1 MKNPSKTQNVKN
13 TKKITNINDYSK
25 EVDKIIA
32 SKKPI
37 VEQFMD
43 LMGLLDVSFVDTTVN
58 EKKYIPDYIS
68 ECCKAP
74 VIAVSGILDTDTFHF
89 ECMKCRKA
97 CNPIKCPKKQDSSVQ
112 DKTTE
117 KSSGVKLT
125 KSDSSRKRNSVKD
138 KKFNLFETLKHLIR
152 K

>member
-1 MKNPSKTQNVKN
+1 MKN
-13 TKKITNINDYSK
+13 TKKITNVHDYSK

-32 SKKPI
+32 TGKPI

-43 LMGLLDVSFVDTTVN
+43 LMGLMDV
-58 EKKYIPDYIS
+58 
-68 ECCKAP
+68 
-74 VIAVSGILDTDTFHF
+74 TFIDENQTSNGRLH
-89 ECMKCRKA
+89 
-97 CNPIKCPKKQDSSVQ
+97 Q
-112 DKTTE
+112 
-117 KSSGVKLT
+117 LT

>member
-1 MKNPSKTQNVKN
+1 MSVNK
-13 TKKITNINDYSK
+13 YSK
-25 EVDKIIA
+25 AIDKIIA

-58 EKKYIPDYIS
+58 KKKSIPDYIS
-68 ECCKAP
+68 DCCHAP

-89 ECMKCRKA
+89 ECLKCRKV
-97 CNPIKCPKKQDSSVQ
+97 CNPIKRPKKQDSSVQ
-112 DKTTE
+112 DRR
-117 KSSGVKLT
+117 VKLT

-138 KKFNLFETLKHLIR
+138 KKFNLFETLKRLFR